1 MRVELLA
8 KAQNLKEEI
17 STIRDRLGKDIDFNE
32 VNKRW
37 YPYQPSPK
45 YVSAVAED
53 GSFNKKYYLGF
64 HLYAVSG
71 FANLYIEENGKGK
84 FIDEFIGD
92 INISVIKSS
101 NFTDTYFRNLMFL
114 AELKALINL
123 AEKEKPDLLILDG
136 TLSGRYITILP
147 KSNWFISEEF
157 NGELIKMALSFSSD
171 LKEGLN
177 NREPLSFNKDFH
189 REVRDRLISKFGR
202 LKGDRKDILEAVLS
216 KIAFFEYILL
226 LHKLFKGLDWNPLV
240 IGIAKTSI
248 LTEIFNSSIPD
259 IKIFSSYIQ
268 YSGYSIKRQ
277 INLEEKKW
285 EFSERFEI
293 LEKEIGI
300 ELKDIIIDY
309 FYGKL
314 KDGKDILLIELY
326 ENPEFTE
333 NYSPEYILD
342 VLSYYTVGNYPFLLT
357 RADKEARI
365 TKKDIELIEDI
376 LGLKYEL
383 TGREALLWR
392 LIGNFLKFKKYIC

>member
-17 STIRDRLGKDIDFNE
+17 LTIRNRLEKDIDFNE

-45 YVSAVAED
+45 YVPAVAED

-114 AELKALINL
+114 AEIKALINL

-157 NGELIKMALSFSSD
+157 EGELIDTALSFVD
-171 LKEGLN
+171 TLKKNLN

-189 REVRDRLISKFGR
+189 REVKDRLISKFGR

-240 IGIAKTSI
+240 IGIAKTSS

-285 EFSERFEI
+285 KFSERFEI

-342 VLSYYTVGNYPFLLT
+342 VLSYYAVGNYPFLLT

-383 TGREALLWR
+383 TGREALL
-392 LIGNFLKFKKYIC
+392 

>member
-37 YPYQPSPK
+37 YSYQPSPK

-240 IGIAKTSI
+240 IGIAKTST
-248 LTEIFNSSIPD
+248 LTEIFNGSMPD

-268 YSGYSIKRQ
+268 YSGYS
-277 INLEEKKW
+277 LKKILPKDIW
-285 EFSERFEI
+285 DFSERYKFIKEELGIDVEREFDINFE
-293 LEKEIGI
+293 
-300 ELKDIIIDY
+300 DIFIDY

-383 TGREALLWR
+383 TGREALL
-392 LIGNFLKFKKYIC
+392 

>member
-17 STIRDRLGKDIDFNE
+17 LAIRNRLEKDIDFNE

-37 YPYQPSPK
+37 YPYQPSLK
-45 YVSAVAED
+45 YVPAVAED

-123 AEKEKPDLLILDG
+123 AEKKKPELLILDG

-157 NGELIKMALSFSSD
+157 EGELIDTALSFVD
-171 LKEGLN
+171 TLKKNLN

-189 REVRDRLISKFGR
+189 REVRDRLISRFGK
-202 LKGDRKDILEAVLS
+202 LKGERKDILEAVLS

-226 LHKLFKGLDWNPLV
+226 LHKLFKGLDWNPLI
-240 IGIAKTSI
+240 IGIAKTSS

-259 IKIFSSYIQ
+259 IKIFSSYTQ

-342 VLSYYTVGNYPFLLT
+342 VLSYYAVGNYPFLLT

-383 TGREALLWR
+383 TGREALL
-392 LIGNFLKFKKYIC
+392 

>member
-37 YPYQPSPK
+37 YSYQPSPK

-240 IGIAKTSI
+240 IGIAKTST
-248 LTEIFNSSIPD
+248 LTEIFNGSMPD

-268 YSGYSIKRQ
+268 YSGYS
-277 INLEEKKW
+277 LKKILPKDIW
-285 EFSERFEI
+285 DFSERYKFIKEELGIDVEREFDINFE
-293 LEKEIGI
+293 
-300 ELKDIIIDY
+300 DIFIDY

-357 RADKEARI
+357 RA
-365 TKKDIELIEDI
+365 
-376 LGLKYEL
+376 
-383 TGREALLWR
+383 
-392 LIGNFLKFKKYIC
+392 